1 MIEPSRRSLILGG
14 MGLAS
19 LCVASPGWASPTDT
33 PMSDA
38 DDEVIPLWPATP
50 PGGAGVSLTQKI
62 EDNPNPKGNRNR
74 KLSRIAT
81 PVLVVKRAA
90 KPNGT
95 AVIVIPGG
103 GYTALNYDGAGT
115 AHARWL
121 NSVGVTTFILVHRLP
136 GEGWA
141 KRADV
146 PLQDAQRAIRLVRA
160 NADRLGIDKARIGIL
175 GSSAGG
181 HVAGSLATRF
191 GDRVYD
197 PVDAHDD
204 MSARPDLAAL
214 LFPVVTMGESAH
226 VPSRTALLGAN
237 PSEAQRDA
245 YSLEKHVVS
254 ATPPTFL
261 CCAGDDRVVPPANSL
276 ALYRALIDAGVKSE
290 LHLFQSGG
298 HGFGVQLPQTVP
310 TAHWPVLFVRFA
322 RYNGLIA

>member
-1 MIEPSRRSLILGG
+1 MIEQSRRSLILGG

-19 LCVASPGWASPTDT
+19 LCVAGPGLANLVDVQAPDSG
-33 PMSDA
+33 
-38 DDEVIPLWPATP
+38 DEIIPLWPGTP
-50 PGGAGVSLTQKI
+50 PGGAGVKLTQQI
-62 EDNPNPKGNRNR
+62 NDNPNPNGNRNR
-74 KLSRIAT
+74 KLSKIAT

-90 KPNGT
+90 KTNGT
-95 AVIVIPGG
+95 AMIVIPGG
-103 GYTALNYDGAGT
+103 GFTALNYDGAGT

-121 NSVGVTTFILVHRLP
+121 NALGVTTFILVHRLP

-160 NADRLGIDKARIGIL
+160 NADRWGIDKNRIGVL

-191 GDRVYD
+191 DDRVYD
-197 PVDAHDD
+197 AVDAHDD
-204 MSARPDLAAL
+204 LTARPDFAAL
-214 LFPVVTMGESAH
+214 LFPVVSMADNAH
-226 VPSRTALLGAN
+226 LPSRTALLGAN
-237 PSEAQRDA
+237 PSAAERDA
-245 YSLEKHVVS
+245 YSLEKHVV
-254 ATPPTFL
+254 ATTPPTFL

-276 ALYRALIDAGVKSE
+276 MLYRALLDAGVKTE

-298 HGFGVQLPQTVP
+298 HGFGVQLPQSVP

-322 RYNGLIA
+322 RFNGLFA